1 MTQEQEKW
9 LEYIENW
16 FNQLL
21 DLDKESLSKIQQL
34 SGKVILLE
42 LLNSELRFFLQP
54 NSEGFHIT
62 TELDAKPDVT
72 IRAPASEF
80 MLLFFSKF
88 SNKSPSVN
96 MEVIGDIG
104 LGQQFQNIMLNLE
117 IDWEEPLSRLIGD
130 TATHKLSKLMRDG
143 KNYSAQRLD
152 SFTMNLS
159 EYLRFENNQLPDQT
173 EVDEFIQQVDAF
185 RNDVDRVEQRINKI
199 INKIEQLHS

>member
-1 MTQEQEKW
+1 MSQEQEKW
-9 LEYIENW
+9 LAHLENW
-16 FNQLL
+16 FNQVLAL
-21 DLDKESLSKIQQL
+21 DNESLNDIQNL

-54 NSEGFHIT
+54 NSDGFHIST
-62 TELDAKPDVT
+62 LLDTKADVT

-80 MLLFFSKF
+80 MLLFFSQF
-88 SNKSPSVN
+88 SNKAPSVN

-117 IDWEEPLSRLIGD
+117 IDWEEPLSNLIGD

-143 KNYSAQRLD
+143 KDYSAQRLD

-159 EYLRFENNQLPDQT
+159 EYLRFESNQLPDQT